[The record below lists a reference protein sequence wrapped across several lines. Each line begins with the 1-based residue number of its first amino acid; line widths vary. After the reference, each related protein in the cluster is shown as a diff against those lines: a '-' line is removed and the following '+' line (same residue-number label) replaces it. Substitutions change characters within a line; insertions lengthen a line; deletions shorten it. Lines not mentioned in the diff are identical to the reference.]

1 VSAKTH
7 FKCVLAYEDRA
18 GRTPLSMV
26 KLAFD
31 LLKSTLEIFTV
42 LASPYNSM
50 ESNLPFI
57 RLSQGHLNLLEL
69 CPPKFQQVYL
79 EQLSS
84 LSSPEQQAKQTW
96 GSQFHLL
103 MQQRELGLP
112 IESLLQEDEELKHS
126 LIALIDAAPEI
137 FLSKR
142 SIWREAE
149 HCRTVSFGNYLLT
162 VIYDLLIA
170 DARKAQ
176 ILDWKTYLQP
186 QHKTKLATNWQTR
199 LYLYVLA
206 ETSEYLPEQ
215 ISMTYWFIKLPT
227 KPKSLT
233 FPYSQAQHEQTK
245 QDLTRLLTKLD
256 DWLTNYRDCQV
267 DFAHNFNCEESCPFY
282 QFLLPSHISSTG
294 REPTKQNELTLIED
308 IEEVVL

>member
-1 VSAKTH
+1 
-7 FKCVLAYEDRA
+7 
-18 GRTPLSMV
+18 
-26 KLAFD
+26 
-31 LLKSTLEIFTV
+31 
-42 LASPYNSM
+42 M
-50 ESNLPFI
+50 ESNIPLI
-57 RLSQGHLNLLEL
+57 RLSQAHLNLLEI

-96 GSQFHLL
+96 GSRFHLL

-112 IESLLQEDEELKHS
+112 IESLLEEDEELKHS
-126 LIALIDAAPEI
+126 LMALIDAAPEI
-137 FLSKR
+137 FLREGSM
-142 SIWREAE
+142 WREAE
-149 HCRTVSFGNYLLT
+149 HCRTLSFGNYLLT

-170 DARKAQ
+170 DEGKAK
-176 ILDWKTYLQP
+176 IVDWKTYWQP
-186 QHKTKLATNWQTR
+186 PNKIKLATNWQTR

-227 KPKSLT
+227 KPRSLT
-233 FPYSQAQHEQTK
+233 FPYSQARHEQTK
-245 QDLTRLLTKLD
+245 QDLTLLLAQLD

-267 DFAHNFNCEESCPFY
+267 DFAHNSNCEASCPFY
-282 QFLLPSHISSTG
+282 QFLLPAQISSTG
-294 REPTKQNELTLIED
+294 RKPTKQNELTLIQD